1 MTSYRKTRGEMLG
14 PTAATNTLNQ
24 IKPDVNI
31 AQAKPRSRMLT
42 AQNTSSI
49 IASNASKMAY
59 PYIDTPRTEVDGNAT
74 YLTNGYRSAGRHNL
88 SALDSVENSFQ
99 SPSKDGDILKSLG
112 DRRRSSGGFKLST
125 PRAGSG
131 SRPIKSALKSRQHL
145 PTVAPAKGEF
155 TPLMQSATK
164 NNLLRNLTTTRG
176 AGDVKTP
183 AYLRASYRS
192 NVNTP
197 GLPPME
203 MTGIDEEEDVT
214 EEPTPLPQVA
224 SSSVQSTPLPS
235 LRRDGN
241 VLNDGQNNMTLKEQE
256 KLKIH
261 YLQEQLQKAGP
272 EYNQAALKENT
283 ELKVTKLTMQR
294 DIARYKKSL
303 QQAERDLETYRL
315 QFQEVKEKLRR
326 RQIDETVQQEL
337 DLMREEMERK
347 DNRVREL
354 QEELREAKERQ
365 SQNLEKLRDEIEDL
379 EAALREK
386 DRTIEARE
394 EEIEEL
400 KDRDNK
406 DRDSVSELEAELQRA
421 KEHLQDLQASLDQA
435 KADADDARNAANK
448 AVQEKAKADR
458 DLREL
463 HEEMANKSFSTKGLT
478 RQLEERTAKLEDDLG
493 QLQRENDSLKE
504 QLDLKTQNERRLE
517 EQYRNIQRD
526 IDEEKRKLRDDAT
539 AAKRERDSTRQERDK
554 LLSELQDALDE
565 LQRRTEE
572 KDLLQTRHQALTDE
586 SGSLQ
591 RELSQERSQVRE
603 LQRALDEEKQRS
615 LENGRIIR
623 AQYKEEVERLQEE
636 IESLQHEI
644 EDKEGQF
651 ALEQDRWESAKRT
664 LQLQK
669 DRAEDQAAGYK
680 RTIEKLEQVEHSLS
694 GKEVKL
700 QEVIDSEKARHFNAE
715 AVLSRQVK
723 ELNDD
728 IASKREVI
736 DELRNELLS
745 VKEELRVTKREEVA
759 LRERV
764 QALDDEVV
772 VLQASLEEE
781 QEYTKARL
789 QKGSS
794 EDGHLQKLVAEKQ
807 KLRDQLA
814 NAHVELHDLR
824 TSVAELEAERD
835 ELQSQL
841 DNVKEQVGDTARFD
855 REKIDLRKSTLRLE
869 GEVKRLKDDKAS
881 LLEAKESLE
890 KQLSSE
896 IERATQEENRLS
908 AEIDQLQDK
917 LHVASGGRDRE
928 LTLAKGKVQRL
939 EKRIH
944 ELELLLEQQPLGDNE
959 QSSANA
965 DLSMLR
971 HNLDEA
977 RKRERVLLQR
987 EADQKSSVRKC
998 KQRISELERELHD
1011 ALMNKYETSSPH
1023 GSPSDKLHEQT
1034 RSLRKQLS
1042 ETHRALK
1049 ELRAKNRDLERAAM
1063 REEDQRDLHELLKSS
1078 TLEAESLALQVS
1090 ERDARLSDLKSQLR
1104 RVREERAFCSRKAE
1118 AATKELESLRERYD
1132 RIVKSMESH
1141 ADNKNRHD
1149 KEISGL
1155 GREII
1160 WLRARLRR
1168 EEKFRRDLAWS
1179 KGLMELGERV
1189 RVACNEADLRMIN
1202 EMGVKPLDRT
1212 YFRTPRQKLKAAIS
1226 MILATV
1232 RMQRKSREWSK
1243 TKKLGEGL
1251 KRAKNEVL
1259 KKRRESSGKAAM
1271 T

>member
-1 MTSYRKTRGEMLG
+1 
-14 PTAATNTLNQ
+14 
-24 IKPDVNI
+24 
-31 AQAKPRSRMLT
+31 
-42 AQNTSSI
+42 
-49 IASNASKMAY
+49 MAY

-74 YLTNGYRSAGRHNL
+74 YLTNGYRSVGRHNL

-99 SPSKDGDILKSLG
+99 SPSKDGDVLKVLG

-125 PRAGSG
+125 PRAGSS

-176 AGDVKTP
+176 AGDIKTP

-203 MTGIDEEEDVT
+203 MTGIDEEEDIT
-214 EEPTPLPQVA
+214 EEATPLPQVA

-256 KLKIH
+256 KLIDKLDKDNFGLKLKIH

-303 QQAERDLETYRL
+303 QQAERDLEAYRL
-315 QFQEVKEKLRR
+315 QFQEVKDKLRR
-326 RQIDETVQQEL
+326 RQIDESVQQEM

-354 QEELREAKERQ
+354 QEELREAKDRQ
-365 SQNLEKLRDEIEDL
+365 SQHLEKLRDEIEDL
-379 EAALREK
+379 EASIREK

-400 KDRDNK
+400 KDKDNK
-406 DRDSVSELEAELQRA
+406 DRDSVSELEAELRRA
-421 KEHLQDLQASLDQA
+421 KEHLQDLHASLDQA
-435 KADADDARNAANK
+435 KADANEARNAANK
-448 AVQEKAKADR
+448 AVQEKEKADQ

-478 RQLEERTAKLEDDLG
+478 RQLEERTTKLEDELG
-493 QLQRENDSLKE
+493 KLERENDSLKE
-504 QLDLKTQNERRLE
+504 QLDMKTQDERRLE
-517 EQYRNIQRD
+517 EQYRNFQQD

-554 LLSELQDALDE
+554 LFAQLQDALDE

-615 LENGRIIR
+615 LENGHIIR
-623 AQYKEEVERLQEE
+623 AQYKEEVQRLQEE

-764 QALDDEVV
+764 QSLEDEVV

-794 EDGHLQKLVAEKQ
+794 EDSQLQKLVAEKQ

-835 ELQSQL
+835 ELQNQL
-841 DNVKEQVGDTARFD
+841 ENVNNLDDTTRFD
-855 REKIDLRKSTLRLE
+855 REKIGLRKSALRLE

-944 ELELLLEQQPLGDNE
+944 ELESLLEQQPLGDIE
-959 QSSANA
+959 QSTSNA

-971 HNLDEA
+971 HDLDEA

-1023 GSPSDKLHEQT
+1023 GSPSEKLHEET

-1042 ETHRALK
+1042 EAHRALK

-1104 RVREERAFCSRKAE
+1104 RVRDERAFCIRKAE
-1118 AATKELESLRERYD
+1118 TATKELEVLRERYD
-1132 RIVKSMESH
+1132 KIVKSIESN

-1149 KEISGL
+1149 KEILGL
-1155 GREII
+1155 GKEII

-1202 EMGVKPLDRT
+1202 EMGVKPRDRT
-1212 YFRTPRQKLKAAIS
+1212 HFRTPRQKLKTAVS
-1226 MILATV
+1226 LVLATV

>member
-1 MTSYRKTRGEMLG
+1 
-14 PTAATNTLNQ
+14 
-24 IKPDVNI
+24 
-31 AQAKPRSRMLT
+31 
-42 AQNTSSI
+42 
-49 IASNASKMAY
+49 MAY

-74 YLTNGYRSAGRHNL
+74 YLTNGYRSVGRHNL

-99 SPSKDGDILKSLG
+99 SPSKDGDVLKALG

-125 PRAGSG
+125 PRAGSS

-203 MTGIDEEEDVT
+203 MTGIDEEEDMT

-256 KLKIH
+256 KLIDKLDKDNFGLKLKIH

-303 QQAERDLETYRL
+303 QQAERDLEAYRL

-326 RQIDETVQQEL
+326 RQIDESVQQEM

-354 QEELREAKERQ
+354 QEELREAKDRQ

-379 EAALREK
+379 EASIREK

-400 KDRDNK
+400 KDKDNK

-435 KADADDARNAANK
+435 KADASEARNAANK
-448 AVQEKAKADR
+448 AVQEKEKADQ

-478 RQLEERTAKLEDDLG
+478 RQLEERTTKLEDELG
-493 QLQRENDSLKE
+493 NLQRENDALKE
-504 QLDLKTQNERRLE
+504 QLDMKTQNERHLE
-517 EQYRNIQRD
+517 EQYRNSQWD
-526 IDEEKRKLRDDAT
+526 IDEEKRKLRDDAA

-554 LLSELQDALDE
+554 LFAQLQDALDE

-591 RELSQERSQVRE
+591 RELSQERSQIRE
-603 LQRALDEEKQRS
+603 LQQALDEEKQRS
-615 LENGRIIR
+615 LENGHIIR
-623 AQYKEEVERLQEE
+623 AQYKQEVQRLQEE

-764 QALDDEVV
+764 QALEDEVD

-794 EDGHLQKLVAEKQ
+794 EDSQLQKLVAEKQ

-835 ELQSQL
+835 ELQNQL
-841 DNVKEQVGDTARFD
+841 DNVKNQDDTTRFD
-855 REKIDLRKSTLRLE
+855 REKIDLRKSALRLE

-939 EKRIH
+939 ENRIH
-944 ELELLLEQQPLGDNE
+944 ELESLLEQQPLGDIE
-959 QSSANA
+959 QSTSNA

-977 RKRERVLLQR
+977 RKREQVLLQR

-1023 GSPSDKLHEQT
+1023 GSPSDKLHEET
-1034 RSLRKQLS
+1034 RSLRKQLA
-1042 ETHRALK
+1042 EAHRALK

-1104 RVREERAFCSRKAE
+1104 RVRDERAFCIRKAE
-1118 AATKELESLRERYD
+1118 TATKELEGLRERYD
-1132 RIVKSMESH
+1132 KIVKSIDSN
-1141 ADNKNRHD
+1141 AGNKNRHD
-1149 KEISGL
+1149 KEILGL
-1155 GREII
+1155 GKEII

-1202 EMGVKPLDRT
+1202 EMGVKPRDRT
-1212 YFRTPRQKLKAAIS
+1212 HFRTPRQKLKTAVS
-1226 MILATV
+1226 LVLATV

>member
-1 MTSYRKTRGEMLG
+1 M
-14 PTAATNTLNQ
+14 
-24 IKPDVNI
+24 
-31 AQAKPRSRMLT
+31 
-42 AQNTSSI
+42 
-49 IASNASKMAY
+49 
-59 PYIDTPRTEVDGNAT
+59 
-74 YLTNGYRSAGRHNL
+74 
-88 SALDSVENSFQ
+88 
-99 SPSKDGDILKSLG
+99 
-112 DRRRSSGGFKLST
+112 
-125 PRAGSG
+125 
-131 SRPIKSALKSRQHL
+131 
-145 PTVAPAKGEF
+145 
-155 TPLMQSATK
+155 
-164 NNLLRNLTTTRG
+164 
-176 AGDVKTP
+176 
-183 AYLRASYRS
+183 
-192 NVNTP
+192 
-197 GLPPME
+197 
-203 MTGIDEEEDVT
+203 
-214 EEPTPLPQVA
+214 
-224 SSSVQSTPLPS
+224 
-235 LRRDGN
+235 
-241 VLNDGQNNMTLKEQE
+241 
-256 KLKIH
+256 
-261 YLQEQLQKAGP
+261 QKAGP

-283 ELKVTKLTMQR
+283 ELKVSKLTMQR

-303 QQAERDLETYRL
+303 QQAERDLEAYRL
-315 QFQEVKEKLRR
+315 QFQEVKGKLRR

-354 QEELREAKERQ
+354 QDELRDAKDRQ
-365 SQNLEKLRDEIEDL
+365 SQDLEKLRDEIEDL
-379 EAALREK
+379 EASIREK

-400 KDRDNK
+400 KDKDNK
-406 DRDSVSELEAELQRA
+406 DRDSVSELEAELRRA
-421 KEHLQDLQASLDQA
+421 KEHLQDLQESLDQA
-435 KADADDARNAANK
+435 KEDAKEARNAANK
-448 AVQEKAKADR
+448 AVQEKEKADH

-478 RQLEERTAKLEDDLG
+478 RQLEERTNKLEDELG
-493 QLQRENDSLKE
+493 NLQRENNSLKE

-517 EQYRNIQRD
+517 EQYRSFERD
-526 IDEEKRKLRDDAT
+526 IDEEKRKLRDDAA
-539 AAKRERDSTRQERDK
+539 AAKREWDSTRQERDK
-554 LLSELQDALDE
+554 LFAQLQDTLDE
-565 LQRRTEE
+565 LHRRTEE
-572 KDLLQTRHQALTDE
+572 KDLLQTRHHALTDE

-591 RELSQERSQVRE
+591 RELAQERSQVRE

-615 LENGRIIR
+615 LENGHVIR
-623 AQYKEEVERLQEE
+623 AQYKEEIQRLQEE

-694 GKEVKL
+694 GKELKL

-728 IASKREVI
+728 IASKREAI

-764 QALDDEVV
+764 QALEDEVV

-781 QEYTKARL
+781 REYTKARL

-794 EDGHLQKLVAEKQ
+794 EDSQLQKLLAEKQ

-835 ELQSQL
+835 ELQNQL
-841 DNVKEQVGDTARFD
+841 DNVKDHVDDTTRFD
-855 REKIDLRKSTLRLE
+855 REKIDLRKSALRLE
-869 GEVKRLKDDKAS
+869 GEVKRLTDDKA
-881 LLEAKESLE
+881 SLE

-896 IERATQEENRLS
+896 IERATLEENRLS

-928 LTLAKGKVQRL
+928 LTLAKAKVQRL
-939 EKRIH
+939 ENRIH
-944 ELELLLEQQPLGDNE
+944 DLESLLEQQPLADVE
-959 QSSANA
+959 QSTSNG

-987 EADQKSSVRKC
+987 EADQKSSVRKY

-1023 GSPSDKLHEQT
+1023 ASPSDKLHEET

-1042 ETHRALK
+1042 EAHRALK

-1063 REEDQRDLHELLKSS
+1063 RDEDQRDLDELLKSS

-1090 ERDARLSDLKSQLR
+1090 EKDARLTELKSQLR
-1104 RVREERAFCSRKAE
+1104 RVRDERAFCIKKAE
-1118 AATKELESLRERYD
+1118 TATKELEGLRERYD
-1132 RIVKSMESH
+1132 KLMKSIDSN
-1141 ADNKNRHD
+1141 ADSKNRHD
-1149 KEISGL
+1149 KEILGL
-1155 GREII
+1155 GKEII

-1189 RVACNEADLRMIN
+1189 RVAWY
-1202 EMGVKPLDRT
+1202 VPLFGI
-1212 YFRTPRQKLKAAIS
+1212 FRLSYTH
-1226 MILATV
+1226 
-1232 RMQRKSREWSK
+1232 
-1243 TKKLGEGL
+1243 
-1251 KRAKNEVL
+1251 
-1259 KKRRESSGKAAM
+1259 
-1271 T
+1271 

>member
-256 KLKIH
+256 KLIDKLDKDNFGLKLKIH

-615 LENGRIIR
+615 LENGRII
-623 AQYKEEVERLQEE
+623 
-636 IESLQHEI
+636 H
-644 EDKEGQF
+644 
-651 ALEQDRWESAKRT
+651 
-664 LQLQK
+664 
-669 DRAEDQAAGYK
+669 RAEDQAAGYK

-1149 KEISGL
+1149 KEMSGL

>member
-1 MTSYRKTRGEMLG
+1 
-14 PTAATNTLNQ
+14 
-24 IKPDVNI
+24 
-31 AQAKPRSRMLT
+31 
-42 AQNTSSI
+42 
-49 IASNASKMAY
+49 MAY

-74 YLTNGYRSAGRHNL
+74 YLTNGYRSVGRHNL

-99 SPSKDGDILKSLG
+99 SPSKDGDVLKALG

-125 PRAGSG
+125 PRAGSS

-203 MTGIDEEEDVT
+203 MTGIDEEEDMT

-256 KLKIH
+256 KLIDKLDKDNFGLKLKIH

-303 QQAERDLETYRL
+303 QQAERDLEAYRL

-326 RQIDETVQQEL
+326 RQIDESVQQEM

-354 QEELREAKERQ
+354 QEELREAKDRQ

-379 EAALREK
+379 EASIREK

-400 KDRDNK
+400 KDKDNK
-406 DRDSVSELEAELQRA
+406 DRDSVSELEAELRRA
-421 KEHLQDLQASLDQA
+421 KEHLQDLQASLDRA
-435 KADADDARNAANK
+435 KADASEARNAANK
-448 AVQEKAKADR
+448 AVQEKEKADQ

-478 RQLEERTAKLEDDLG
+478 RQLEERTTKLEDELG
-493 QLQRENDSLKE
+493 NLQRENDALKE
-504 QLDLKTQNERRLE
+504 QLDMKTQNERHLE
-517 EQYRNIQRD
+517 EQYRNSQWD
-526 IDEEKRKLRDDAT
+526 IDEEKRKLRDDAA

-554 LLSELQDALDE
+554 LFAQLQDALDE

-591 RELSQERSQVRE
+591 RELSQERSQIRE
-603 LQRALDEEKQRS
+603 LQQALDEEKQRS
-615 LENGRIIR
+615 LENGHIIR
-623 AQYKEEVERLQEE
+623 AQYKQEVQRLQEE

-764 QALDDEVV
+764 QALEDEVD

-794 EDGHLQKLVAEKQ
+794 EDSQLQKLVAEKQ

-835 ELQSQL
+835 ELQNQL
-841 DNVKEQVGDTARFD
+841 DNVKNQDDTTRFD
-855 REKIDLRKSTLRLE
+855 REKIDLRKSALRLE

-939 EKRIH
+939 ENRIH
-944 ELELLLEQQPLGDNE
+944 ELESLLEQQPLGDIE
-959 QSSANA
+959 QSTSNA

-1023 GSPSDKLHEQT
+1023 GSPSDKLHEET
-1034 RSLRKQLS
+1034 RSLRKQLA
-1042 ETHRALK
+1042 EAHRALK
-1049 ELRAKNRDLERAAM
+1049 ELRAKNRDLERAAV

-1104 RVREERAFCSRKAE
+1104 RVRDERAFCIRKAE
-1118 AATKELESLRERYD
+1118 TATKELEGLRERYD
-1132 RIVKSMESH
+1132 KIVKSIDSN
-1141 ADNKNRHD
+1141 AGNKNRHD
-1149 KEISGL
+1149 KEILGL
-1155 GREII
+1155 GKEII

-1202 EMGVKPLDRT
+1202 EMGVKPRDRT
-1212 YFRTPRQKLKAAIS
+1212 HFRTPRQKLKTAVS
-1226 MILATV
+1226 LVLATV

>member
-1 MTSYRKTRGEMLG
+1 
-14 PTAATNTLNQ
+14 
-24 IKPDVNI
+24 
-31 AQAKPRSRMLT
+31 
-42 AQNTSSI
+42 
-49 IASNASKMAY
+49 MAY

-74 YLTNGYRSAGRHNL
+74 YLTNGYRSVGRHNL

-99 SPSKDGDILKSLG
+99 SPSKDGDVLKGLG

-131 SRPIKSALKSRQHL
+131 SRPTKSALKSRQHL

-155 TPLMQSATK
+155 TPLMQSATR
-164 NNLLRNLTTTRG
+164 NNLLRNLSTTRG

-197 GLPPME
+197 GLPPIE
-203 MTGIDEEEDVT
+203 MTGIDEEEDIT

-241 VLNDGQNNMTLKEQE
+241 VINDGNNMTLKEQE
-256 KLKIH
+256 KLIDKLDKDNFGLKLKIH

-283 ELKVTKLTMQR
+283 ELKVSKLTMQR

-303 QQAERDLETYRL
+303 QQAERDLEAYRL

-354 QEELREAKERQ
+354 QEELREAKDRQ

-379 EAALREK
+379 EASIREK
-386 DRTIEARE
+386 DRTIEARD

-400 KDRDNK
+400 KDKDNK
-406 DRDSVSELEAELQRA
+406 DRESVSELEAELRRA
-421 KEHLQDLQASLDQA
+421 KEHLQDLQESLDQA
-435 KADADDARNAANK
+435 KADAKEARNAANE
-448 AVQEKAKADR
+448 AVQEKEKADQ

-463 HEEMANKSFSTKGLT
+463 HEEMANKSFSTKGLN
-478 RQLEERTAKLEDDLG
+478 RQLEERTNKLQDELG
-493 QLQRENDSLKE
+493 SLQRENNSLKE
-504 QLDLKTQNERRLE
+504 QLDLKTQNERHLE
-517 EQYRNIQRD
+517 EQYRSFERD
-526 IDEEKRKLRDDAT
+526 IDDEKRKLRDEAT
-539 AAKRERDSTRQERDK
+539 VAKRERDSTRQERDK
-554 LLSELQDALDE
+554 MFAQLQDTLDE
-565 LQRRTEE
+565 LHRRTEE

-591 RELSQERSQVRE
+591 RELAQERSQVRE

-615 LENGRIIR
+615 LENGHIIR
-623 AQYKEEVERLQEE
+623 AQYKQEVQQLQEE

-723 ELNDD
+723 ELNDE

-764 QALDDEVV
+764 QALEDEVV
-772 VLQASLEEE
+772 VLQGSLEEE
-781 QEYTKARL
+781 REYTKARL
-789 QKGSS
+789 QKGFS
-794 EDGHLQKLVAEKQ
+794 EDSQLQKLVAEKQ

-835 ELQSQL
+835 ELQNQL
-841 DNVKEQVGDTARFD
+841 DNVKDQFDDTTRFD
-855 REKIDLRKSTLRLE
+855 REKIDLRKSALRLE

-896 IERATQEENRLS
+896 IERATLEENRLS

-917 LHVASGGRDRE
+917 LHVASGGRERE
-928 LTLAKGKVQRL
+928 LTLAKAKVQRL
-939 EKRIH
+939 ENRIH
-944 ELELLLEQQPLGDNE
+944 ELESLLEQQPLADVE
-959 QSSANA
+959 QSTSNG

-987 EADQKSSVRKC
+987 EADQKSSVRKY

-1011 ALMNKYETSSPH
+1011 ALMNKYETKSPH
-1023 GSPSDKLHEQT
+1023 ASPSDKLHEET

-1042 ETHRALK
+1042 EAHRALK

-1063 REEDQRDLHELLKSS
+1063 REEDQRDLHEFLKSS

-1090 ERDARLSDLKSQLR
+1090 EKDARLTDLKLQLR
-1104 RVREERAFCSRKAE
+1104 RVRDERAFCIKKAE
-1118 AATKELESLRERYD
+1118 TATKELEGLRERYD
-1132 RIVKSMESH
+1132 KIVKSIESN
-1141 ADNKNRHD
+1141 ADSKNRHD
-1149 KEISGL
+1149 KEILGL
-1155 GREII
+1155 GKEII

-1202 EMGVKPLDRT
+1202 EMGVKPRDRT
-1212 YFRTPRQKLKAAIS
+1212 HFRTPRQKLKTAVS
-1226 MILATV
+1226 MVLATV

>member
-1 MTSYRKTRGEMLG
+1 
-14 PTAATNTLNQ
+14 
-24 IKPDVNI
+24 
-31 AQAKPRSRMLT
+31 
-42 AQNTSSI
+42 
-49 IASNASKMAY
+49 
-59 PYIDTPRTEVDGNAT
+59 
-74 YLTNGYRSAGRHNL
+74 
-88 SALDSVENSFQ
+88 
-99 SPSKDGDILKSLG
+99 
-112 DRRRSSGGFKLST
+112 
-125 PRAGSG
+125 
-131 SRPIKSALKSRQHL
+131 
-145 PTVAPAKGEF
+145 
-155 TPLMQSATK
+155 
-164 NNLLRNLTTTRG
+164 
-176 AGDVKTP
+176 
-183 AYLRASYRS
+183 
-192 NVNTP
+192 
-197 GLPPME
+197 
-203 MTGIDEEEDVT
+203 
-214 EEPTPLPQVA
+214 
-224 SSSVQSTPLPS
+224 
-235 LRRDGN
+235 
-241 VLNDGQNNMTLKEQE
+241 
-256 KLKIH
+256 
-261 YLQEQLQKAGP
+261 LQKAGP

-283 ELKVTKLTMQR
+283 ELKVSKLTMQR

-303 QQAERDLETYRL
+303 QQAERDLEAYRL
-315 QFQEVKEKLRR
+315 QFQEVKGKLRR

-354 QEELREAKERQ
+354 QDELRDAKDRQ
-365 SQNLEKLRDEIEDL
+365 SQDLEKLRDEIEDL
-379 EAALREK
+379 EASIREK

-400 KDRDNK
+400 KDKDNK
-406 DRDSVSELEAELQRA
+406 DRDSVSELEAELRRA
-421 KEHLQDLQASLDQA
+421 KEHLQDLQESLDQA
-435 KADADDARNAANK
+435 KEDAKEARNAANK
-448 AVQEKAKADR
+448 AVQEKEKADH

-478 RQLEERTAKLEDDLG
+478 RQLEERTNKLEDELG
-493 QLQRENDSLKE
+493 NLQRENNSLKE

-517 EQYRNIQRD
+517 EQYRSFERD
-526 IDEEKRKLRDDAT
+526 IDEEKRKLRDDAA
-539 AAKRERDSTRQERDK
+539 AAKREWDSTRQERDK
-554 LLSELQDALDE
+554 LFAQLQDTLDE
-565 LQRRTEE
+565 LHRRTEE
-572 KDLLQTRHQALTDE
+572 KDLLQTRHHALTDE

-591 RELSQERSQVRE
+591 RELAQERSQVRE

-615 LENGRIIR
+615 LENGHVIR
-623 AQYKEEVERLQEE
+623 AQYKEEIQRLQEE

-694 GKEVKL
+694 GKELKL

-728 IASKREVI
+728 IASKREAI

-764 QALDDEVV
+764 QALEDEVV

-781 QEYTKARL
+781 REYTKARL

-794 EDGHLQKLVAEKQ
+794 EDSQLQKLLAEKQ

-835 ELQSQL
+835 ELQNQL
-841 DNVKEQVGDTARFD
+841 DNVKDHVDDTTRFD
-855 REKIDLRKSTLRLE
+855 REKIDLRKSALRLE
-869 GEVKRLKDDKAS
+869 GEVKRLTDDKA
-881 LLEAKESLE
+881 SLE

-896 IERATQEENRLS
+896 IERATLEENRLS

-928 LTLAKGKVQRL
+928 LTLAKAKVQRL
-939 EKRIH
+939 ENRIH
-944 ELELLLEQQPLGDNE
+944 DLESLLEQQPLADVE
-959 QSSANA
+959 QSTSNG

-987 EADQKSSVRKC
+987 EADQKSSVRKY

-1023 GSPSDKLHEQT
+1023 ASPSDKLHEET

-1042 ETHRALK
+1042 EAHRALK

-1063 REEDQRDLHELLKSS
+1063 RDEDQRDLDELLKSS

-1090 ERDARLSDLKSQLR
+1090 EKDARLTELKSQLR
-1104 RVREERAFCSRKAE
+1104 RVRDERAFCIKKAE
-1118 AATKELESLRERYD
+1118 TATKELEGLRERYD
-1132 RIVKSMESH
+1132 KLMKSIDSN
-1141 ADNKNRHD
+1141 ADSKNRHD
-1149 KEISGL
+1149 KEILGL
-1155 GREII
+1155 GKEII

-1189 RVACNEADLRMIN
+1189 RVAWY
-1202 EMGVKPLDRT
+1202 VPLFGI
-1212 YFRTPRQKLKAAIS
+1212 FRLSYTH
-1226 MILATV
+1226 
-1232 RMQRKSREWSK
+1232 
-1243 TKKLGEGL
+1243 
-1251 KRAKNEVL
+1251 
-1259 KKRRESSGKAAM
+1259 
-1271 T
+1271 